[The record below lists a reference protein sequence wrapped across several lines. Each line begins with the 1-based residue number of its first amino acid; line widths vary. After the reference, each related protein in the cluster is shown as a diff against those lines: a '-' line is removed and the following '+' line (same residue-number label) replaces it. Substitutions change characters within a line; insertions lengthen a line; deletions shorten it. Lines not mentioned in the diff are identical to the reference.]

1 LTLRHRPKGATL
13 LNSSLEE
20 IGVIDFRHGDL
31 LNKLKQ
37 ENDSL
42 RFEVYIVEDEPESKK
57 FGGLPISINIFGSLE
72 HLEVVGSTLSKA
84 AIYLQEP
91 DPTALMTEYR
101 NPHIYSTDAGS
112 ATPFFRERHL
122 ADPVDFQDRVEKI
135 ILAPGQPA
143 YHAEFIY
150 DARIV
155 TELSRSVLRPRSC
168 CTDLTLDFAAIKL
181 RLYVL
186 CSPEKRKKFLM
197 ET

>member
-1 LTLRHRPKGATL
+1 LTLRHRPKGVTL
-13 LNSSLEE
+13 LNPSLEE
-20 IGVIDFRHGDL
+20 IGVIDFRHGNL

-42 RFEVYIVEDEPESKK
+42 RLEVYIVEDEPELKK
-57 FGGLPISINIFGSLE
+57 FGGLPISINVFGSLE
-72 HLEVVGSTLSKA
+72 HLEAVGSTLSNA

-91 DPTALMTEYR
+91 DPTALTAEYR
-101 NPHIYSTDAGS
+101 NPHIYSTDASS
-112 ATPFFRERHL
+112 ATPFFRQRHV

-135 ILAPGQPA
+135 IFAPGQPVC
-143 YHAEFIY
+143 HAEFIY

-155 TELSRSVLRPRSC
+155 TELSRSVLRPRLC

-186 CSPEKRKKFLM
+186 CSPEKQKKFLM